1 MHLLVV
7 CLGRLALGGFS
18 FYYKRKNVRIDDYLK
33 SSTPTFI
40 LEPNSS
46 AVFGIK
52 ILSYLSHFDTI
63 KKQEIC
69 KYMKFIDYIF
79 KEERT

>member
-1 MHLLVV
+1 MLLLVV

-40 LEPNSS
+40 LEPF
-46 AVFGIK
+46 FGI
-52 ILSYLSHFDTI
+52 SYAINFFTAPL
-63 KKQEIC
+63 Q
-69 KYMKFIDYIF
+69 
-79 KEERT
+79 